1 MHVEHGAAFRPVAHC
16 WCENAN
22 ELWRKKKQQPRAHHY
37 FIGRWWEMFILL
49 LEIIFKITQLVAGRN
64 WSMSIEWCEFVNQSL
79 LHVYMNCV
87 FSYSFCNNDLFN
99 KTSAFFSCIEALSS
113 CKNREFN
120 GEKKPNNNTKIY
132 SLFYFLQPV
141 AAIQFHFKDCFI
153 ICFCVDI
160 CRQFFFFNEN
170 QQHCTEDKQRSW
182 SESIV

>member
-22 ELWRKKKQQPRAHHY
+22 ELWRKKQQPRAHHY

-87 FSYSFCNNDLFN
+87 FSYSFCNDDLFN

-120 GEKKPNNNTKIY
+120 GEKKTEQQHEN
-132 SLFYFLQPV
+132 LFT
-141 AAIQFHFKDCFI
+141 I
-153 ICFCVDI
+153 
-160 CRQFFFFNEN
+160 FFFFNQLLQYN
-170 QQHCTEDKQRSW
+170 FTLKTVS
-182 SESIV
+182 SFAFV

>member
-1 MHVEHGAAFRPVAHC
+1 MVQHFGRLRIVDVKMQTNYE
-16 WCENAN
+16 E
-22 ELWRKKKQQPRAHHY
+22 KKKQQPRAHHY

-120 GEKKPNNNTKIY
+120 GEKKIRTTTRKFIH
-132 SLFYFLQPV
+132 YF
-141 AAIQFHFKDCFI
+141 I
-153 ICFCVDI
+153 
-160 CRQFFFFNEN
+160 FFNQLLQYN
-170 QQHCTEDKQRSW
+170 FTLKTVS
-182 SESIV
+182 SFAFV

>member
-1 MHVEHGAAFRPVAHC
+1 MVQHFGRLRIVDVKMQTNYE
-16 WCENAN
+16 E
-22 ELWRKKKQQPRAHHY
+22 KKQQPRAHHY

-87 FSYSFCNNDLFN
+87 FSYSFCNDDLFN

-120 GEKKPNNNTKIY
+120 GEKKNRTPTRKFIH
-132 SLFYFLQPV
+132 YFL
-141 AAIQFHFKDCFI
+141 
-153 ICFCVDI
+153 
-160 CRQFFFFNEN
+160 FFNQLLQYN
-170 QQHCTEDKQRSW
+170 FTLKTVS
-182 SESIV
+182 SFAFV